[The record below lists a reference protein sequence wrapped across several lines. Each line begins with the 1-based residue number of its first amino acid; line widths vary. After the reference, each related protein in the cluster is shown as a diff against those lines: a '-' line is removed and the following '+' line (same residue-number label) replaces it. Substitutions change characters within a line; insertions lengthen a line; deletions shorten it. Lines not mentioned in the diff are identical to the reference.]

1 MTEPIARYLNQL
13 RASLRTPEAS
23 RILAEAEDHLREAT
37 AAGLAA
43 GLTEREAQQAAIS
56 SFGSVRAVVRA
67 HQGRRGRAAALMT
80 AVGLAAWKLAGLY
93 LLAIC
98 AVGPVMAALRYI
110 AAWTASGG
118 YRASPAHAAPL
129 PAACVIAGIAGLI
142 VLAGY
147 RHASLQ
153 RRRSPARTPLL
164 GGYFPVVAACSALPL
179 SVTLSMLGIDRIVPD
194 GSFGTLVAAVV
205 IGVGSA
211 IAMGRSLMLQRR
223 PAQRT
228 TATLS
233 SSRGSRANGPGPT
246 TRRARNQ
253 VR

>member
-13 RASLRTPEAS
+13 RASLRTPEAN

-43 GLTEREAQQAAIS
+43 GLTEREAQEAAIS
-56 SFGSVRAVVRA
+56 SFGPVRAVARA

-80 AVGLAAWKLAGLY
+80 SAGLTAWKLAGLY
-93 LLAIC
+93 LPAIC
-98 AVGPVMAALRYI
+98 ATGPVMAALRYI
-110 AAWTASGG
+110 AGRTAPAG
-118 YRASPAHAAPL
+118 YRLSTAHAAPL
-129 PAACVIAGIAGLI
+129 PVACAIAGSAGLI

-147 RHASLQ
+147 HRASSR

-194 GSFGTLVAAVV
+194 GSFGTLAAAV
-205 IGVGSA
+205 ILGVGSA
-211 IAMGRSLMLQRR
+211 IAMGRGLMLQRR

-233 SSRGSRANGPGPT
+233 SLS
-246 TRRARNQ
+246 
-253 VR
+253 